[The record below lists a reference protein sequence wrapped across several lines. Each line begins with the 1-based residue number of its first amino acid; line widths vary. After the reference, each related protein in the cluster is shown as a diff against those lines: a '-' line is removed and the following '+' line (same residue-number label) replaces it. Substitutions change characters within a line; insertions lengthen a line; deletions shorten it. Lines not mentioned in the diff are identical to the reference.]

1 MTKSK
6 PRDEDLPYR
15 PCVGIVVV
23 NREGLVWTGRRLYED
38 KGEFAATDHVWQ
50 MPQGGIDKG
59 EDPETAAYRELYEE
73 TSIRS
78 VSLIAQSRGWINYDL
93 PPDLI
98 GTAWKGRY
106 RGQTQKWFALRFTG
120 EDGEIDVLNPGGG
133 THKAE
138 FGAWKWM
145 PLDELTRHVV
155 PFKREVYETVVAE
168 FADIVR

>member
-1 MTKSK
+1 MSDKDPAT
-6 PRDEDLPYR
+6 LPYR
-15 PCVGIVVV
+15 RCAGLMVV
-23 NREGLVWTGRRLYED
+23 NRDGLVFMGRRLDAPDDPE
-38 KGEFAATDHVWQ
+38 GPGTWWQ
-50 MPQGGIDKG
+50 MPQGGIDKD

-120 EDGEIDVLNPGGG
+120 DDAEIDVLNPGGG
-133 THKAE
+133 GHKAE
-138 FGAWKWM
+138 FGAWQWM
-145 PLDELTRHVV
+145 PLEDLTRHVV
-155 PFKREVYETVVAE
+155 PFKREVYEQVVAE
-168 FADIVR
+168 FANIVSAA

>member
-1 MTKSK
+1 MSDTDHA
-6 PRDEDLPYR
+6 PLPYR
-15 PCVGIVVV
+15 RCAGLMVV
-23 NREGLVWTGRRLYED
+23 NRDGLVFMGRRLDAPDDPE
-38 KGEFAATDHVWQ
+38 GPGTWWQ
-50 MPQGGIDKG
+50 MPQGGIDKD

-78 VSLIAQSRGWINYDL
+78 VSLIAQSRRWINYDL

-120 EDGEIDVLNPGGG
+120 DDGEIDVLNPGGG
-133 THKAE
+133 KHKAE
-138 FGAWKWM
+138 FGAWQWM
-145 PLDELTRHVV
+145 PLKDLTRHVV
-155 PFKREVYETVVAE
+155 PFKREVYEKVVAE

>member
-1 MTKSK
+1 MSEK
-6 PRDEDLPYR
+6 DLAALPYR
-15 PCVGIVVV
+15 RCAGLMVV
-23 NREGLVWTGRRLYED
+23 NRDGLVFMGRRLDAPED
-38 KGEFAATDHVWQ
+38 PEGPGTWWQ